1 VDVFRKVERNTL
13 SLEKMVTSGMTVCV
27 YHACCHMHEVRVLY
41 LSYVELGDEGAIRI
55 AEGLEKNTS
64 LMRLYLGGVFPPHL
78 LLHHV
83 VLSH

>member
-1 VDVFRKVERNTL
+1 MSTEG
-13 SLEKMVTSGMTVCV
+13 GMLMMLFLCV
-27 YHACCHMHEVRVLY
+27 GTAGNRG
-41 LSYVELGDEGAIRI
+41 LGDEGMIRI

-64 LMRLYLGGVFPPHL
+64 LKKLCLWGVFPPYL

>member
-1 VDVFRKVERNTL
+1 
-13 SLEKMVTSGMTVCV
+13 M
-27 YHACCHMHEVRVLY
+27 CCNADNDI
-41 LSYVELGDEGAIRI
+41 GDEGAIRI

-64 LMRLYLGGVFPPHL
+64 LIRLDLYGVFPPHS

>member
-1 VDVFRKVERNTL
+1 MFTEDGILMMVLFVCCTAGNER
-13 SLEKMVTSGMTVCV
+13 M
-27 YHACCHMHEVRVLY
+27 
-41 LSYVELGDEGAIRI
+41 GDEGAIRI

-64 LMRLYLGGVFPPHL
+64 LKELDLDGVFPPHL

>member
-1 VDVFRKVERNTL
+1 MCCNAGNERI
-13 SLEKMVTSGMTVCV
+13 
-27 YHACCHMHEVRVLY
+27 
-41 LSYVELGDEGAIRI
+41 GDEGAIRI

-64 LMRLYLGGVFPPHL
+64 LIRLDWKLDLYGVFLPHL